1 MSNLGGSGRAS
12 PLAIR
17 SRDQGLLQSCDNV
30 PRSPELAAR
39 ENREVLLRLF
49 LLLTIVPFVE
59 LVILLRIAEQFR
71 WGPTILLVIA
81 TGAVGAWLARREGL
95 KALSRIQ
102 AELERGVMPTTA
114 MVDGALILAAGL
126 VLVTPGILTDLL
138 GLALLVPLFRRW
150 VRKRMVDA
158 FKRQTVV
165 MHFGDQGASRDDD
178 TFVDVDATSVD
189 VERDTDKVDPSTET
203 PQLESDDRR

>member
-1 MSNLGGSGRAS
+1 M
-12 PLAIR
+12 
-17 SRDQGLLQSCDNV
+17 
-30 PRSPELAAR
+30 
-39 ENREVLLRLF
+39 LLRLF

-81 TGAVGAWLARREGL
+81 TGVVGAWLARREGL
-95 KALSRIQ
+95 KTLSRIQ
-102 AELERGVMPTTA
+102 AELERGVMPTAA

-138 GLALLVPLFRRW
+138 GLALLIPLFRRW
-150 VRKRMVDA
+150 VRKRLVDA
-158 FKRQTVV
+158 FKKRTMV
-165 MHFGDQGASRDDD
+165 MHFGDQGPSRDD

-189 VERDTDKVDPSTET
+189 VERDTDKVDPSPEA

>member
-1 MSNLGGSGRAS
+1 M
-12 PLAIR
+12 
-17 SRDQGLLQSCDNV
+17 
-30 PRSPELAAR
+30 
-39 ENREVLLRLF
+39 
-49 LLLTIVPFVE
+49 LTIVPFVE

-150 VRKRMVDA
+150 VRKRMIDA

-178 TFVDVDATSVD
+178 TFVDVEATSVD
-189 VERDTDKVDPSTET
+189 VERNADKVDPSPET